1 MAINVPMTDD
11 LANEAIPTSTAE
23 AQRIWDDY
31 SGPWQVWN
39 TVRTAFSEVSLVLA
53 ALGLARPRRQPNA
66 GAAHGGTGRPSRARR
81 THRTNIPAAVI
92 PPKRRLSSRLDEG
105 ELEPCR
111 LLPSATARDRS
122 YNQMV
127 VELLSPPETD
137 KVFHAL
143 ADATRRDIV
152 RTVLVQGHSVSALAR
167 RYPMSITAVQKHVAV
182 LEAAGLVTRQ
192 RRGRESL
199 VQGDIDRVRDA
210 RNALDAFE
218 QLWRDRV
225 AQMDQILAE
234 DP

>member
-1 MAINVPMTDD
+1 
-11 LANEAIPTSTAE
+11 
-23 AQRIWDDY
+23 
-31 SGPWQVWN
+31 
-39 TVRTAFSEVSLVLA
+39 
-53 ALGLARPRRQPNA
+53 
-66 GAAHGGTGRPSRARR
+66 
-81 THRTNIPAAVI
+81 
-92 PPKRRLSSRLDEG
+92 
-105 ELEPCR
+105 
-111 LLPSATARDRS
+111 
-122 YNQMV
+122 MV
-127 VELLSPPETD
+127 VELPSPPETD

-199 VQGDIDRVRDA
+199 VQGDIDRVREA